1 MTTAEPVPA
10 DESTRARPRR
20 PLTGRAFQ
28 GAPVVAALTLLSRL
42 LGLARDMATA
52 AVFGAGPVLDAFTV
66 AFRLPNLARRLLG
79 EGALSAAVLPALV
92 KTREDRGEVESDA
105 LAAAVIG
112 RLTVGVGLATL
123 LAEVV
128 LIPLALGWV
137 GDLDEEWRLLWGL
150 TAACG
155 PLATFTCVG
164 AQYAAALHA
173 RRRFAAA
180 ALCPVLL
187 NLFWIAGT
195 VGAALWIAAGA
206 GTERAIYS
214 VAAAVSVGGAAQV
227 VLMAVALRRAGFV
240 WRWDPVGTR
249 PALRAIRAAVAPALF
264 GLSIAQMNSL
274 IDGFAAWGFAAPADD
289 PTAEFL
295 PGLLPGV
302 GYPLRPGAA
311 SELYFGQRLY
321 QFPVGL
327 LGVTVG
333 TVLFPRF
340 AAASRGEL
348 RGVTLAGLRSALYLG
363 VPASVGLVLTADLL
377 ADALLRHGEFDR
389 QAAAETA
396 AAAAWLGAGAW
407 AGCGLS
413 IASRVF
419 YASDDHR
426 TPVWVGVWAVGA
438 NLVLNVALVWPLG
451 VSGLAAACT
460 AATCGQFLALLWLL
474 RRAIPEWRMAALWP
488 ATWRSAAGAA
498 VVAAAC
504 LAARALSGPAGLG
517 WPAEGELLAAVVAG
531 SLAFLPAARLLGMR
545 EAWELVGLGRRRV

>member
-1 MTTAEPVPA
+1 MTTAVPA
-10 DESTRARPRR
+10 PEAAPPSSPPRR
-20 PLTGRAFQ
+20 SLAGRIFQ
-28 GAPVVAALTLLSRL
+28 GAPIVAGLTLLSRV

-66 AFRLPNLARRLLG
+66 AFRLPNLVRRLLG

-92 KTREDRGEVESDA
+92 KTREERGEVAADA

-123 LAEVV
+123 LAEAV

-137 GDLDEEWRLLWGL
+137 GDLSDQWRLLWGL

-180 ALCPVLL
+180 AFCPPLL

-195 VGAALWIAAGA
+195 VGAALGIAGGA
-206 GTERAIYS
+206 PDERAIYL
-214 VAAAVSVGGAAQV
+214 VAASVSLGGAAQI
-227 VLMAVALRRAGFV
+227 VLMVFALRRAGFV
-240 WRWDPVGTR
+240 WRWDPEGTR
-249 PALRAIRAAVAPALF
+249 PALRAVRAAVAPALI
-264 GLSIAQMNSL
+264 GLSVAQINSL
-274 IDGFAAWGFAAPADD
+274 IDGFASWGFAAPADD

-295 PGLLPGV
+295 PNLLPGL

-327 LGVTVG
+327 LGVTLG
-333 TVLFPRF
+333 TVLFPRL

-348 RGVTLAGLRSALYLG
+348 KEVALAGLRSALYLG
-363 VPASVGLVLTADLL
+363 VPASVGLALTADLL
-377 ADALLRHGEFDR
+377 TDALLRHGEFDR

-426 TPVWVGVWAVGA
+426 TPVRVGVWAVA
-438 NLVLNVALVWPLG
+438 TNLVLNVALVWPMG
-451 VSGLAAACT
+451 VSGLAAAAT
-460 AATCGQFLALLWLL
+460 AATCGQFLALVWLL
-474 RRAIPEWRMAALWP
+474 RRAIPDWRTADLWP
-488 ATWRSAAGAA
+488 AAWRSAAGATA
-498 VVAAAC
+498 VAAAC
-504 LAARALSGPAGLG
+504 LTARALCGPAGLG
-517 WPAEGELLAAVVAG
+517 WSAEGELLAAVAAG
-531 SLAFLPAARLLGMR
+531 ALAFLPAARLLRMR
-545 EAWELVGLGRRRV
+545 EVGQLIGLGRRDG